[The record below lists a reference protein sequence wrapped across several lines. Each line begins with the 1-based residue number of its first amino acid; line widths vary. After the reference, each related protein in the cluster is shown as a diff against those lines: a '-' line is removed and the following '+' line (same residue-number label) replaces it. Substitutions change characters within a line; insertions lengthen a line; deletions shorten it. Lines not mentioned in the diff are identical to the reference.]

1 MNYDD
6 TNHNRYPD
14 NVTLTNCTYT
24 HVGDGCTGTITGCNF
39 IEIGQNNTGLSLS
52 NVDYAVIGDNNRTV
66 AITDS
71 DYIIVGSES
80 ENITIGS
87 HSSENSRFDG
97 RTGGNSIVVGH
108 NTIGAEITGRNSRYD
123 RSRNIQADGTFNR
136 VVKSGVV
143 FLDNANG
150 NELNNSSRVDLQHT
164 NNNSVETKNL
174 SLKDKAPFLDYALV
188 NDVTRVKSKAPV
200 VNRQSDASGTIL
212 DRSLNTL
219 INKQDGKDS
228 PQYTLVNGVWV
239 RVK

>member
-24 HVGDGCTGTITGCNF
+24 HVGEGCTGTITNSNF
-39 IEIGQNNTGLSLS
+39 IEIGENNTGLSLS
-52 NVDYAVIGDNNRTV
+52 NVDYCTIGDNNRTV

-87 HSSENSRFDG
+87 HSSENSRFEG

-108 NTIGAEITGRNSRYD
+108 NTIGAEITGRNSRFD
-123 RSRNIQADGTFNR
+123 RSRNIQADGTFNQ
-136 VVKSGVV
+136 VVRSGVV
-143 FLDNANG
+143 FLDDANG

-174 SLKDKAPFLDYALV
+174 SLKDKAPFLDYALI

-239 RVK
+239 RVE